1 MTSQVKIVGQK
12 RATWMYPV
20 VGFILIVAV
29 TGIAWVAAPYVESFI
44 KDLFPNFRRAGMSA
58 ETFRWALTASV
69 AGILL
74 LVAMMLVAIGSRR
87 RRPLDVRNSTLV
99 KERDEM
105 ILDRKRT
112 KRRQRQMN
120 QKMRDHVR
128 DNMPK

>member
-1 MTSQVKIVGQK
+1 
-12 RATWMYPV
+12 MYPV